1 MSKDNQNIQPP
12 SDSSTQQ
19 SSSPE
24 KLPFWRELLV
34 KALRGTI
41 GLLETTAVKLETEPS
56 PSSEDKP
63 GFLQK
68 LPQLWNSFLGKIRLI
83 LPARFSAKLSDT
95 ALTGIISGLIVMVFL
110 ITSNVF
116 DSKPSQVA
124 IVAPDNEIPLTI
136 STAETESVE
145 LEEQE
150 IPSIIKEEIPV
161 QQPIDSFLDEEEQEV
176 SLPTEEESINDE
188 DKQEIPEIIESEET
202 ILQEEETA
210 SLPVE
215 DKVIIPPVTEEETI
229 NQPEET
235 TLTPENKIEILPV
248 IQEKTTVA
256 TEEEIKIP
264 PVIQEETE
272 ETAPQEEIEETSP
285 PRLLTPEETLIAAI
299 QNQVGEISFNSKED
313 KSGNQTFSEIIES
326 IKANFLNS
334 NLTIK
339 INNEW
344 YSLEKSQQDNLA
356 AQILQRSQ
364 ELDFTHLEIT
374 DLQGKLIARNPVVGN
389 NMIIFKRK

>member
-24 KLPFWRELLV
+24 KLPFWRTLLV

-68 LPQLWNSFLGKIRLI
+68 LPQLWTSILGKIRLI

-124 IVAPDNEIPLTI
+124 IVPPDNEIPATV
-136 STAETESVE
+136 STTETETIES
-145 LEEQE
+145 EEQE
-150 IPSIIKEEIPV
+150 IPSVIEKEIPA
-161 QQPIDSFLDEEEQEV
+161 QQPIDSLPDEEEQEIY
-176 SLPTEEESINDE
+176 LPTEDETINDE
-188 DKQEIPEIIESEET
+188 DKQEIPAIIKSKEEAT
-202 ILQEEETA
+202 LSAENE
-210 SLPVE
+210 VE
-215 DKVIIPPVTEEETI
+215 IPPVIEEETI
-229 NQPEET
+229 AQPAET
-235 TLTPENKIEILPV
+235 TLPLEDEIE
-248 IQEKTTVA
+248 
-256 TEEEIKIP
+256 IP
-264 PVIQEETE
+264 PVIQEEIP
-272 ETAPQEEIEETSP
+272 PQQELEETSS

-299 QNQVGEISFNSKED
+299 QNQVGEITFNSKED

-344 YSLEKSQQDNLA
+344 YSLKKSQQDNLA